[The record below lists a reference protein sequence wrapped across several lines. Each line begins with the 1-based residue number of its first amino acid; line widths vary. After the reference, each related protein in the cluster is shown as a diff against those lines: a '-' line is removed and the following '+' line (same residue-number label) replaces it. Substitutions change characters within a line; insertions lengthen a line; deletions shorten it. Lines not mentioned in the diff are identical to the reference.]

1 MLPRFSDPST
11 DPPQLFQN
19 QELISEVARILNELA
34 NVVSQVKVGV
44 KLFDIPEML
53 QEVKSIYSSIIRDL

>member
-19 QELISEVARILNELA
+19 QELISEVARILDELV
-34 NVVSQVKVGV
+34 NVVPQVKVGV
-44 KLFDIPEML
+44 ELFDIPECD
-53 QEVKSIYSSIIRDL
+53 KR